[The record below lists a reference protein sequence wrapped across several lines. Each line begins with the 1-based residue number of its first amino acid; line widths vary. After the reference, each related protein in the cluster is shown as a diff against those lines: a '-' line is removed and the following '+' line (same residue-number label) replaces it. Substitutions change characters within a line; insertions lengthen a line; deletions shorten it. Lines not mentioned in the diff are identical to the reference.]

1 MAAGSF
7 TFYNSG
13 KLKISNT
20 TIDLD
25 GDTFSAMMLTSS
37 YTPNVATQTNLTDI
51 VGSEVADSDY
61 SRQTLGSITL
71 TETGGVVTWDS
82 ADITYGTSVTITA
95 KYLALFST
103 TASNDLVAFVDLDT
117 GGGSVSSSNS
127 TFQVTINAS
136 GIATIS

>member
-13 KLKISNT
+13 KLKISNA

-25 GDTFSAMMLTSS
+25 GDTFNAMMLTSA

-51 VGSEVADSDY
+51 VASEVSDADY
-61 SRQTLGSITL
+61 SRQTLATVTV
-71 TETGGVVTWDS
+71 TETGGTVSWNS
-82 ADITYGTSVTITA
+82 ADISYGSAVTITA

-103 TASNDLVAFVDLDT
+103 TASNDLVCYVDLDT

-127 TFQVTINAS
+127 TFQVSINAN